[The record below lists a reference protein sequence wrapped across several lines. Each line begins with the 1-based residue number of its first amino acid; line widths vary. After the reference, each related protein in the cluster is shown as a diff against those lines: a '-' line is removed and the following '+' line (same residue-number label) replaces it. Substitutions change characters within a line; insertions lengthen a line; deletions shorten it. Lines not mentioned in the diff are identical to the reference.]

1 MHGTAAGR
9 RSTRTD
15 DHRRRFIALSALFL
29 APPSHL
35 PGTEKRRGFKCSRAK
50 HAPRAALPCGFILAM
65 SLTDDHA
72 CWRAILLLF
81 LHYSPFLH
89 RFFRHKK
96 RRTSNAGA
104 PNMRPARLAL
114 RLEPCNV
121 QPTNFPAAA
130 NGLSCASVF
139 MRFLHY
145 FHSFI
150 PSSGTEKAPG
160 PQMQPRQT
168 CAPRALLI
176 GFIIAMSLTY
186 DQTCLF
192 IALSAFFLLLHPIS
206 SAQKKRQGI
215 MPWRVCLHS

>member
-1 MHGTAAGR
+1 MQLHVRQHNSCKCNICSCQGAYGR
-9 RSTRTD
+9 G
-15 DHRRRFIALSALFL
+15 
-29 APPSHL
+29 L
-35 PGTEKRRGFKCSRAK
+35 PEVV
-50 HAPRAALPCGFILAM
+50 PVILPC
-65 SLTDDHA
+65 
-72 CWRAILLLF
+72 
-81 LHYSPFLH
+81 PFQPCQQM
-89 RFFRHKK
+89 
-96 RRTSNAGA
+96 NCAA
-104 PNMRPARLAL
+104 NMRPARLAL